1 MTDVPDTD
9 ATLTLPETP
18 EGVTSSE
25 RAREDRRL
33 LRRYHG
39 QGEVAARDEL
49 VERFLPLARQLAR
62 RYQRGNEPLDDLV
75 QVASI
80 GLVKAVDRFDPERGT
95 AFSSYAVPT
104 ILGELKRYFRDAGWA
119 VHVPRGMQER
129 VMTVNQAVGKLSRE
143 LGRSPTA
150 GEIAAEIDE
159 DPEDVLEAL
168 EAAIAYDAVSLD
180 TPRTS
185 EEEDGD
191 TYANTVGVIDERF
204 ELVEYKSAIGPT
216 MKALPARDRLVLK
229 LRFEEDLTQLEIAQ
243 RIGVSQMHVSR
254 LIRRALK
261 RLRTVAEAQEPP
273 AAPLVGQPAARDA
286 RRARR
291 AFAEPGLRADNRPTG
306 RTPPGS
312 PANLARNHNVWFSR
326 SWEQSR

>member
-1 MTDVPDTD
+1 MADVPDTD
-9 ATLTLPETP
+9 ATLTVPEPT
-18 EGVTSSE
+18 EGVTPSE

-150 GEIAAEIDE
+150 SEIAAEIDE
-159 DPEDVLEAL
+159 DPENVLEAL

-191 TYANTVGVIDERF
+191 TYADTVGVIDERF

-261 RLRTVAEAQEPP
+261 RLRTVAEAQ
-273 AAPLVGQPAARDA
+273 
-286 RRARR
+286 
-291 AFAEPGLRADNRPTG
+291 
-306 RTPPGS
+306 
-312 PANLARNHNVWFSR
+312 
-326 SWEQSR
+326 

>member
-1 MTDVPDTD
+1 LALDSTPDSTS
-9 ATLTLPETP
+9 TT
-18 EGVTSSE
+18 VTSGPD

-33 LRRYHG
+33 LNRFHREG
-39 QGEVAARDEL
+39 DASSRDEL

-62 RYQRGNEPLDDLV
+62 RYQRGNEPLDDLI

-80 GLVKAVDRFDPERGT
+80 GLVKAVDRYDPDRGT

-104 ILGELKRYFRDAGWA
+104 ILGELKRYFRDSGWA

-129 VMTVNQAVGKLSRE
+129 VMTVNQAISKLSRE

-150 GEIAAEIDE
+150 SEVAGEIDE
-159 DPEDVLEAL
+159 TPELVLEAM

-180 TPRTS
+180 TPRS
-185 EEEDGD
+185 SDEDEGD
-191 TYANTVGVIDERF
+191 TYADTMGMIDERF

-216 MKALPARDRLVLK
+216 MRALPERDRLVLK
-229 LRFEEDLTQLEIAQ
+229 LRFEDDLTQLEIAE

-261 RLRTVAEAQEPP
+261 RLRTVADAQ
-273 AAPLVGQPAARDA
+273 
-286 RRARR
+286 
-291 AFAEPGLRADNRPTG
+291 
-306 RTPPGS
+306 
-312 PANLARNHNVWFSR
+312 
-326 SWEQSR
+326 

>member
-1 MTDVPDTD
+1 MTTDLPNTDPDPSTAD
-9 ATLTLPETP
+9 EPEVVSP
-18 EGVTSSE
+18 GE
-25 RAREDRRL
+25 RAKEDKRL
-33 LRRYHG
+33 LRRYHEA
-39 QGEVAARDEL
+39 GEVAARDEL

-104 ILGELKRYFRDAGWA
+104 ILGELKRYFRDSGWA

-129 VMTVNQAVGKLSRE
+129 VMTVNQAVSKLSRE

-150 GEIAAEIDE
+150 GEIAAETGQE
-159 DPEDVLEAL
+159 AELVLEAL

-185 EEEDGD
+185 DEDDGD
-191 TYANTVGVIDERF
+191 TYADTVGVIDERF
-204 ELVEYKSAIGPT
+204 ELVEYQSAIGPT
-216 MKALPARDRLVLK
+216 MQALPARDRLVLK
-229 LRFEEDLTQLEIAQ
+229 LRFEQDLTQLEIAE

-254 LIRRALK
+254 LIRRALQ
-261 RLRTVAEAQEPP
+261 RLRTVAESQ
-273 AAPLVGQPAARDA
+273 
-286 RRARR
+286 
-291 AFAEPGLRADNRPTG
+291 
-306 RTPPGS
+306 
-312 PANLARNHNVWFSR
+312 
-326 SWEQSR
+326 